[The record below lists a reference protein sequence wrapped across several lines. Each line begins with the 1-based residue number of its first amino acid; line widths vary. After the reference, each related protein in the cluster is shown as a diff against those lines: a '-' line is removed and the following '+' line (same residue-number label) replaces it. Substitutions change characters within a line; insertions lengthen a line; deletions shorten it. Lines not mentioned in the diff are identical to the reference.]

1 MRQVQVG
8 FSEILRFILES
19 FVYII
24 EPFQTF
30 YEDVGEIGALYRR
43 WCVLDGS
50 NISYWLYPDDEHKKV
65 S

>member
-1 MRQVQVG
+1 MHKVSLIFFEV
-8 FSEILRFILES
+8 LRFILE
-19 FVYII
+19 FVVYII
-24 EPFQTF
+24 NLFQTF